1 MVEDRVTE
9 VTDRMATKD
18 SRRPAGAVA
27 APPSPP
33 VGPPE
38 GIDTEGR
45 VSWRFVAGFA
55 AGIVVFVGAVYLL
68 LQALRAPAPPVS
80 AVVPVA
86 TGAATA
92 VPTGASAP
100 VAVPTVQ
107 PTLAPTSIP
116 GVVAGA
122 TTQPAT
128 KSGPA
133 PTSAPLTAPVAAPTS
148 VGAIATALPAGPTT
162 APAAPPVAVATEQG
176 TPEAFT
182 TSSSATPGDGAP
194 SSEPP
199 SFGGTSID
207 AGMAAQ
213 ILDAYSHYWSVRVL
227 ATADPGRTDLDLGSV
242 MSDVELTTA
251 QKTLSEYQAQGK
263 AYRTTVDHHVWITYA
278 APDQAQLTDQ
288 LTLTSEKL
296 DLATKEPLPGAPIVE
311 QQTTGFLLRNADGIW
326 KVADE
331 RAED

>member
-9 VTDRMATKD
+9 VTDRMASKD
-18 SRRPAGAVA
+18 SRRLGGAIA

-38 GIDTEGR
+38 GTDTEGR
-45 VSWRFVAGFA
+45 VSWRFVAVFA
-55 AGIVVFVGAVYLL
+55 VGIAVLVGALYVLL
-68 LQALRAPAPPVS
+68 HALRAPD
-80 AVVPVA
+80 VPVA
-86 TGAATA
+86 TAPVVATPATA
-92 VPTGASAP
+92 APAQTSAP
-100 VAVPTVQ
+100 VTVPTVQ
-107 PTLAPTSIP
+107 PTTAPTSTP
-116 GVVAGA
+116 GAVTGA

-133 PTSAPLTAPVAAPTS
+133 LTSAPLTAPVAAPTS
-148 VGAIATALPAGPTT
+148 AGAIATALPASPTT
-162 APAAPPVAVATEQG
+162 VPAAPPVAVATEQG

-182 TSSSATPGDGAP
+182 TSSSATSSDGAP
-194 SSEPP
+194 SSRPP
-199 SFGGTSID
+199 SSGGTSID

-227 ATADPGRTDLDLGSV
+227 ATADPERTDLDLGSV

-296 DLATKEPLPGAPIVE
+296 DLATKEPMPGAPIVE

>member
-9 VTDRMATKD
+9 VTDRMASKD
-18 SRRPAGAVA
+18 LRRPASAVV

-38 GIDTEGR
+38 GTDTEGR

-55 AGIVVFVGAVYLL
+55 VGIAVLVGALYVLL
-68 LQALRAPAPPVS
+68 HALRAPDAPVVTAPV
-80 AVVPVA
+80 VA
-86 TGAATA
+86 TPATA
-92 VPTGASAP
+92 APAQTSAP

-107 PTLAPTSIP
+107 PTTAPTSTL

-133 PTSAPLTAPVAAPTS
+133 PTSAPLTAPMAAPTS
-148 VGAIATALPAGPTT
+148 AGAIATALPAGPTT

-182 TSSSATPGDGAP
+182 TSSSVTPGDGAP
-194 SSEPP
+194 SSQPP
-199 SFGGTSID
+199 SSGGTSID
-207 AGMAAQ
+207 ADLAAQ
-213 ILDAYSHYWSVRVL
+213 VLNAYSRYWSVRVL
-227 ATADPGRTDLDLGSV
+227 AMADPARTDLDLESV
-242 MSDVELTTA
+242 MADKELTGA
-251 QKTLSEYQAQGK
+251 RKTLSDLQEQGK
-263 AYRTTVDHHVWITYA
+263 AARSSVEHHLWVTYA
-278 APDQAQLTDQ
+278 SPDQAQVLDEFT
-288 LTLTSEKL
+288 TTSEKL
-296 DLATKEPLPGAPIVE
+296 DPATKEPVDAAAIIE
-311 QQTTGFLLRNADGIW
+311 HQRTTFLLQNNDGRW
-326 KVADE
+326 KVVDE